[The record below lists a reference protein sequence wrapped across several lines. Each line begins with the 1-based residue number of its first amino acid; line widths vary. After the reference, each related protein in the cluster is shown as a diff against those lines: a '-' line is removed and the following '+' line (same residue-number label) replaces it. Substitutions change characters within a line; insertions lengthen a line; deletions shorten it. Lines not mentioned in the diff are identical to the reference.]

1 MTDLNL
7 NNLKMDFKYIENS
20 ETVWNPNGVKGCD
33 EESFIRSNPQAG
45 KVFSRNLILTKTNI
59 FRNRNLPVQRT
70 WPVMMVF

>member
-45 KVFSRNLILTKTNI
+45 KSI
-59 FRNRNLPVQRT
+59 FK
-70 WPVMMVF
+70 